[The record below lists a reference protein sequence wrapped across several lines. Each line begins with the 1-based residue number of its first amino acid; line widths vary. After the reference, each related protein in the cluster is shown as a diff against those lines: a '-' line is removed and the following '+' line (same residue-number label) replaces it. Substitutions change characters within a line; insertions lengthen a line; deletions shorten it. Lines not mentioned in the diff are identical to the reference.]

1 MIKQNIYIVNTAYIG
16 SIMVFIRY
24 KKFGKKEYAYEV
36 TEFWDKTRRRSRQKN
51 RYLGSVIDKENKIFE
66 KKKISMPQEKLILD
80 FGDSYAISKFFE
92 SQELIKIIKTIFNEY
107 WQELLALTTY
117 RLCYPSAMMYA
128 NEWINGN
135 YAKLIYPQADISSQR
150 VSDFL
155 KWLGDESLERK
166 FFREYLSKFSHSNNG
181 IIIDGTSLPN
191 QIHMPMTAWGLSG
204 EEIDKQIRFLLIVD
218 RKNSDP
224 LYFRALPGN
233 IVDVSTLKNTIM
245 ELRKYDVKNSFVYVD
260 AGFFSEDN
268 IKDMYADEINFLTR
282 LPAERVIYKQLIREE
297 SINLEKMSN
306 LTRYGKRVLF
316 IKQKEIELFGRKIF
330 AHIVLDPQRKGR
342 EINRIGIN
350 LIDEKDYNDDFEYNL
365 MSRGIM
371 ILISSFEISKEEIVP
386 AYYVRQTAEKMFGFS
401 KDDLNI
407 LPLRVHTEE
416 GLRGFLFLQFLS
428 LILFVQLKKLVGK
441 EHTVEEVL
449 LTFRNLKCKV
459 YEKELVINEP
469 TRQQKDLAELFGFI
483 LPKNLGI

>member
-1 MIKQNIYIVNTAYIG
+1 MT
-16 SIMVFIRY
+16 FIRY

-36 TEFWDKTRRRSRQKN
+36 TEFWDKKIKRSRQKS
-51 RYLGSVIDKENKIFE
+51 RYLGMVIDKKDKIFE
-66 KKKISMPQEKLILD
+66 KKKINVLQEKLILD
-80 FGDSYAISKFFE
+80 FGDSYALSNFFE
-92 SQELIKIIKTIFNEY
+92 SQELIKIVKRIFNEY
-107 WQELLALTTY
+107 WQELIALITY

-135 YAKLIYPQADISSQR
+135 YAKLIYPRADISSQR
-150 VSDFL
+150 ISGFL
-155 KWLGDESLERK
+155 KWLGDENLERK
-166 FFREYLSKFSHSNNG
+166 FFREYLSKFSHSHKG

-204 EEIDKQIRFLLIVD
+204 EEIDKQIRFLLVVD
-218 RKNSDP
+218 KESSNP

-233 IVDVSTLKNTIM
+233 IVDVSTLRNTIM
-245 ELRKYDVKNSFVYVD
+245 ELRKYDVKNSFVYLD

-268 IKDMYADEINFLTR
+268 IKDMYENEINFITR
-282 LPAERVIYKQLIREE
+282 LPAERIIYKQLIKEE
-297 SINLEKMSN
+297 ARNLETRGN

-330 AHIVLDPQRKGR
+330 AHIVQDPQRKGR
-342 EINRIGIN
+342 ETNRLGIN
-350 LIDEKDYNDDFEYNL
+350 LIDEKDDNDDFEYDL

-371 ILISSFEISKEEIVP
+371 ILISSFAIPKEDIVP
-386 AYYVRQTAEKMFGFS
+386 AYYIRQTAEKMFGFS

-428 LILFVQLKKLVGK
+428 LILFVQLKKNIGK
-441 EHTVEEVL
+441 KHTVEEVL

-459 YEKELVINEP
+459 YEKELIINEP
-469 TRQQKDLAELFGFI
+469 TRQQKDLAKLLGFI